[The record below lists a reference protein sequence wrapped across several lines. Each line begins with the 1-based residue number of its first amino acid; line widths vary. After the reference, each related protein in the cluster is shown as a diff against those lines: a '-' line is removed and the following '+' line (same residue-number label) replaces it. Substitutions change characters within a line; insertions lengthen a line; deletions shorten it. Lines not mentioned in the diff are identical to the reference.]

1 MGGADVV
8 CDAQAAKQKR
18 MAAEQERKE
27 RDSARKQAQAERK
40 RRQQQ
45 EKEGGGRGRTSGGGR
60 GPGRGRSQHGGRGGA
75 DQESEEEEVVDSGP
89 RTAPLTVPELQE
101 RFDELDVDG
110 DGTEPTT
117 PCICAFRELT
127 QVLRVLLSSMLLLEA
142 TARFHN
148 SADLSACCSPRE
160 RLTRCFLC
168 AGEIGMKELLA
179 AIEQHKL
186 ADWYDYL
193 TDYDPGG
200 SMFDHFVKFDTDGD
214 GVISFT
220 EFCAGFGVD
229 LAAAEARTPTPEGT
243 PGAAELYDVFCR
255 IDSDGDKRVT
265 GQEVATAIQEGTLLE
280 WVRRLFRR
288 LACTAQC

>member
-1 MGGADVV
+1 MSSMTTVTVQSQQRLA
-8 CDAQAAKQKR
+8 
-18 MAAEQERKE
+18 
-27 RDSARKQAQAERK
+27 SA
-40 RRQQQ
+40 
-45 EKEGGGRGRTSGGGR
+45 
-60 GPGRGRSQHGGRGGA
+60 PC
-75 DQESEEEEVVDSGP
+75 ESS
-89 RTAPLTVPELQE
+89 
-101 RFDELDVDG
+101 
-110 DGTEPTT
+110 
-117 PCICAFRELT
+117 ELT
-127 QVLRVLLSSMLLLEA
+127 KVLRVLLSSMLLLEA
-142 TARFHN
+142 AAPFHN
-148 SADLSACCSPRE
+148 PIDTRGPLSACCSPRE
-160 RLTRCFLC
+160 RLTRRCLW

-186 ADWYDYL
+186 ADWYDHL

-243 PGAAELYDVFCR
+243 PSAAELYDVFCR

-265 GQEVATAIQEGTLLE
+265 GLEVATAIQEGTLLE
-280 WVRRLFRR
+280 WVRRLFRL

>member
-1 MGGADVV
+1 
-8 CDAQAAKQKR
+8 
-18 MAAEQERKE
+18 
-27 RDSARKQAQAERK
+27 
-40 RRQQQ
+40 
-45 EKEGGGRGRTSGGGR
+45 
-60 GPGRGRSQHGGRGGA
+60 
-75 DQESEEEEVVDSGP
+75 
-89 RTAPLTVPELQE
+89 
-101 RFDELDVDG
+101 
-110 DGTEPTT
+110 
-117 PCICAFRELT
+117 
-127 QVLRVLLSSMLLLEA
+127 
-142 TARFHN
+142 
-148 SADLSACCSPRE
+148 
-160 RLTRCFLC
+160 
-168 AGEIGMKELLA
+168 MKELLA

-280 WVRRLFRR
+280 WVRRLFRL